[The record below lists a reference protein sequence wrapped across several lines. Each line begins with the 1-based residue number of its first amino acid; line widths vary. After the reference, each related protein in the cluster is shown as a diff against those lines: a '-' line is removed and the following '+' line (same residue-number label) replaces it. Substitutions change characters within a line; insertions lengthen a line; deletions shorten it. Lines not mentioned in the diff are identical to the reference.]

1 MISSELTEI
10 GTISIDPRKVW
21 VFSRAAT
28 KFREDFSIAEK
39 APTRALLDQGLFQ
52 VEST

>member
-21 VFSRAAT
+21 VIRRAANEVSR
-28 KFREDFSIAEK
+28 KIAEK
-39 APTRALLDQGLFQ
+39 DPTRALLDKGLFQ
-52 VEST
+52 VESTY

>member
-21 VFSRAAT
+21 VIRRAANEVSR
-28 KFREDFSIAEK
+28 KIAEG
-39 APTRALLDQGLFQ
+39 PTRALLDKGLFQ
-52 VEST
+52 VESTY

>member
-39 APTRALLDQGLFQ
+39 GPTRAIL
-52 VEST
+52 TY